1 MEFTEH
7 VRRPFKVEAVRITA
21 ENIDEIAALIGEVKI
36 HNKTKEKF
44 ILLDKRIVPSM
55 ARAFVGWWVT
65 RFNDNL
71 RVYSHKIFLE
81 QFMECD
87 EGWVTWFELAEGDVE
102 AEVAEENKAAQDRSH
117 VVDYSDA
124 PLAKLTDL

>member
-1 MEFTEH
+1 MEFTEF

-71 RVYSHKIFLE
+71 RVYSHKIFQE

-87 EGWVTWFELAEGDVE
+87 EQWQVWFELAEGDIE
-102 AEVAEENKAAQDRSH
+102 AEVAEENQAAADIDVPADSA
-117 VVDYSDA
+117 V
-124 PLAKLTDL
+124 AKLLDV